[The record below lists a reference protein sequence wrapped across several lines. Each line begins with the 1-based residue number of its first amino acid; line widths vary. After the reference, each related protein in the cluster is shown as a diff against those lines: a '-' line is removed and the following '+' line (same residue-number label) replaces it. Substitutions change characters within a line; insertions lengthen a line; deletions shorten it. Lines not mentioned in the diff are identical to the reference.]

1 MKATAELINP
11 NWASVRH
18 WISVFSDLF
27 KARLTTLVVIT
38 TVVGFY
44 MGDGGGGHWAL
55 MLNTLLATALLA
67 SGAAALN
74 QYLERDHDA
83 LMARTQDRPLP
94 ARRLRPDTVLLIGGL
109 ISAAGLLYLAL
120 AANLLT
126 SLLGALTL
134 ISYLF
139 IYTPLKRVTTL
150 NTMVGA
156 IPGALPPLMGWTAA
170 QGQINAAGWSLFAI
184 LFFWQMPHFFA
195 IAWMYRDQY
204 RQAGFRML
212 PGEDEDGSRTA
223 HQAVLHALGLL
234 PISFC
239 PFLFKLAG
247 PIYLVGALLLGS
259 LFLFAAVRFAMD
271 RSRERARRLFLTSI
285 AYLPLLLG
293 LMVIDK
299 IKF

>member
-1 MKATAELINP
+1 MKAAAELIHP
-11 NWASVRH
+11 NTAAARSWFSTL
-18 WISVFSDLF
+18 SDLF
-27 KARLTTLVVIT
+27 KARLTALVVVT

-44 MGDGGGGHWAL
+44 LGDRGGMHGVL
-55 MLNTLLATALLA
+55 MLNTLLATAMLA

-83 LMARTQDRPLP
+83 LMARTRNRPLP
-94 ARRLRPDTVLLIGGL
+94 SGRLQPDTVLLIGGC
-109 ISAAGLLYLAL
+109 ISAAGLLYLAV
-120 AANLLT
+120 AVNLLT

-170 QGQINAAGWSLFAI
+170 QGEVTAAGWSLFAI

-195 IAWMYRDQY
+195 IAWMYKDEY
-204 RQAGFRML
+204 RKAGFRML
-212 PGEDEDGSRTA
+212 PLEDPDGARTA

-234 PISFC
+234 PISLC
-239 PFLFKLAG
+239 PFLFNVAG
-247 PIYLVGALLLGS
+247 PVYFLGALVLG
-259 LFLFAAVRFAMD
+259 AVYTGTAIRFAM
-271 RSRERARRLFLTSI
+271 SRTRGRARVLFLTSI
-285 AYLPLLLG
+285 IYLPLLLG
-293 LMVIDK
+293 LLVIDK